1 MNGTNRWFALPC
13 AVLAGLLVWL
23 GAGTADGQ
31 PGKDKKDDKAKSG
44 PAAKSKP
51 IPWTEAKVEAKPV
64 DERGAFVRKLLDEGV
79 ALTHAKPATVKEAN
93 PVRRVNLSG
102 KAAKDAQL
110 ATLAGLVKKGEVSG
124 VDFREVKELALTRTD
139 ITDAGLTKHLQRLP
153 DLERLHLL
161 ANPGITDA
169 GLEAVGKLTKL
180 TELTIQ
186 QENVT
191 DEGLKHLKDV
201 KGLRVLNLDRTK
213 VTAAGLSSLG
223 HLRLTRLDVPL
234 AARTEAGL
242 KAYLA
247 ALNPTE
253 KTPFNLT
260 GWQLAP
266 ASIPLLKASIGK
278 HRHTGLVVSGKTIT
292 DEWLAAL
299 VKEVP
304 GLELL
309 SLSHSAVTDKGLE
322 ALKGAKLSHLV
333 LDGTG
338 ISDLGLA
345 VIQELPLAEK
355 GALSLTGTKVT
366 KAGVAKFNAKH
377 PNWFL
382 HGAGTEA
389 EGR

>member
-1 MNGTNRWFALPC
+1 MNGTHRRFALPC

-31 PGKDKKDDKAKSG
+31 PGKDKKGG

-51 IPWTEAKVEAKPV
+51 IPWTEPKVEAKPA
-64 DERGAFVRKLLDEGV
+64 DERGAFVRKLLDEGI

-102 KAAKDAQL
+102 KAVKDAQL
-110 ATLAGLVKKGEVSG
+110 ATLVGLVQKGEVLG

-139 ITDAGLTKHLQRLP
+139 ITDAGLAKHLQRLP

-169 GLEAVGKLTKL
+169 GLAAVGQLAKLA
-180 TELTIQ
+180 ELTIQ

-191 DEGLKHLKDV
+191 DEGLKHLKGA
-201 KGLRVLNLDRTK
+201 KSLIVLNVDRTK
-213 VTAAGLSSLG
+213 VTAVGLSSLA

-234 AARTEAGL
+234 AARTEDGL

-260 GWQLAP
+260 GWQLTP
-266 ASIPLLKASIGK
+266 TSIPLLKAAIGK

-299 VKEVP
+299 VKEIP

-322 ALKGAKLSHLV
+322 ALKGTKLSHLV
-333 LDGTG
+333 LDGTDT
-338 ISDLGLA
+338 SDVGLA
-345 VIQELPLAEK
+345 VIQSLPLAEK
-355 GALSLTGTKVT
+355 GVLSLTGTKVS
-366 KAGVAKFNAKH
+366 KAGVAKFHAKH

-382 HGAGTEA
+382 HGAESAA